1 MCNGVVGVNFKHF
14 VNISKIYAQS
24 LKKCPLYSEGYLKC
38 PLSSRGVKNFF
49 IQLVLFLSK
58 NVRYIVEGIFVE
70 RAKIVTVILVKG
82 VMPYV
87 N

>member
-1 MCNGVVGVNFKHF
+1 MVLFWGV
-14 VNISKIYAQS
+14 
-24 LKKCPLYSEGYLKC
+24 KC

-70 RAKIVTVILVKG
+70 REKIVTVILVKG

-87 N
+87 NLIRNTNQKQGGENYSHNKGKRS

>member
-1 MCNGVVGVNFKHF
+1 MVLFWGV
-14 VNISKIYAQS
+14 
-24 LKKCPLYSEGYLKC
+24 KC
-38 PLSSRGVKNFF
+38 PLSSRGVKIFK

-58 NVRYIVEGIFVE
+58 NVRYIVEGVFVE
-70 RAKIVTVILVKG
+70 KAKIVTVIKVKG